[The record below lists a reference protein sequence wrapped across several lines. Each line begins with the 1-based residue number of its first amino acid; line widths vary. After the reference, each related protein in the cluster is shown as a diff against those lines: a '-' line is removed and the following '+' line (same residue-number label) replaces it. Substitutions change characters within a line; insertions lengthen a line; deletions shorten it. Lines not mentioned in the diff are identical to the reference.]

1 MSQERVFGIT
11 ILSYTLYLYSSKNLS
26 EVRQLVRYL
35 FGWLPFNWSF
45 ELSYF
50 LAGQIVLPIIC
61 FVVPFILFS
70 GFFRIRL

>member
-1 MSQERVFGIT
+1 MSQERVFGIA
-11 ILSYTLYLYSSKNLS
+11 IFSYSLYLYSSKNLL

-50 LAGQIVLPIIC
+50 LSGQIVLPIIC

-70 GFFRIRL
+70 GLFRIRL

>member
-1 MSQERVFGIT
+1 MSDRVFGIA
-11 ILSYTLYLYSSKNLS
+11 ILSYTLYLVASKNIY
-26 EVRQLVRYL
+26 ETRHFFR
-35 FGWLPFNWSF
+35 FIFDWLPFDLSF

-50 LAGQIVLPIIC
+50 LSSQIVLPIIC